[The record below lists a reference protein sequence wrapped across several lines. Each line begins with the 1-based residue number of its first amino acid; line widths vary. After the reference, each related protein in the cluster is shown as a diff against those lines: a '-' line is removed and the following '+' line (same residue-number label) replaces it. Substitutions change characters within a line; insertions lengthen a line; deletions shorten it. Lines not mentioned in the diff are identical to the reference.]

1 MYMSAKS
8 LAEKFEMSEITVRR
22 RIEELKNENLLYGKS
37 AVVEDGVTRVFL
49 PAFIH
54 YISNRRLLQHR
65 SMRKHVPEYRPESI
79 IKELAL
85 DKWDAVPKVTQPDKD
100 QLREI
105 ILEVLQE
112 GFRK

>member
-65 SMRKHVPEYRPESI
+65 SMRKHVPEYRPEII
-79 IKELAL
+79 IKQLAL
-85 DKWDAVPKVTQPDKD
+85 NQWDVVPEITDKEQIKD
-100 QLREI
+100 I
-105 ILEVLQE
+105 VLQVLKE
-112 GFRK
+112 RLEKW

>member
-65 SMRKHVPEYRPESI
+65 SMRKHVPEYQPEII
-79 IKELAL
+79 IKQLAL
-85 DKWDAVPKVTQPDKD
+85 NQWDIVPEVTDKEQIKD
-100 QLREI
+100 I
-105 ILEVLQE
+105 VLQVLKE
-112 GFRK
+112 RLEKW